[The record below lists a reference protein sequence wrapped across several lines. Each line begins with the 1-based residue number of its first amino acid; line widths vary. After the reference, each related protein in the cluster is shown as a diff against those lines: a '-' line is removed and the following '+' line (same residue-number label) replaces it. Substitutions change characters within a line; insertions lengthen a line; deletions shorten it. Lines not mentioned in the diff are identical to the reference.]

1 MARRGRRVARLSRY
15 SFLFA
20 CVLVTLLAAA
30 CAPRWP
36 LLWLPAALAGALSA
50 LGVADL
56 LQKPRAILRN
66 YPILGH
72 VRYLL
77 ESVRPEIRQYLLESD
92 REQLPFSREQRS
104 LVYQRAK
111 DQASEKAFGTLTD
124 VYGDGHEFIGHS
136 ARPASPGDPAA
147 FRVRI
152 GGPQCREPYDASIL
166 NISAMSFGAL
176 SANAIRALNH
186 GARRGG
192 FAHDTGEGGIS
203 PYHREGGGDLI
214 WEIGSGYFGC
224 RDEHGRFDPQRF
236 AAQAR
241 NPQVKMVEIKLSQ
254 GAKPGHG
261 GILPAHKVSA
271 EIAATRGVAVGQ
283 DCVSPARHTAFDSPL
298 ALVRFIGTLRDL
310 SGGKPV
316 GFKLCIGH
324 PWEFMSIVKAM
335 LELDIC
341 PDFIVVDGAEG
352 GTGAAPVEFA
362 DHIGMPMREGLQF
375 VHNALIGTGRRDRI
389 RIGASGKITS
399 AFDVARALAL
409 GADWVNAARAFMF
422 AIGCVQSQSCHTNRC
437 PTGVATQDRLRQRA
451 LVVEDKALRVYRFH
465 HRTLEAFAELLA
477 AAGLEQPGALKPHH
491 LVRRVN
497 GTQIRLFS
505 QIHTALEPGELLRGA
520 TRHEFYASAW
530 RMARPDSFEPVA
542 GAPGA
547 GTLLQDVAAAEASGA
562 VTAAASGAASGA
574 AALSPAARRA

>member
-1 MARRGRRVARLSRY
+1 LARLSRY
-15 SFLFA
+15 GFFA
-20 CVLVTLLAAA
+20 GCVLLTLLAAA
-30 CAPRWP
+30 FAPRWP
-36 LLWLPAALAGALSA
+36 GLWLLAAGAGVLGA
-50 LGVADL
+50 LGIADL
-56 LQKPRAILRN
+56 LQKPRALLRN

-72 VRYLL
+72 VRYLV

-92 REQLPFSREQRS
+92 REQLPFSRAQRS

-111 DQASEKAFGTLTD
+111 NQASEKAFGTLTD

-136 ARPASPGDPAA
+136 ARPAPLPDPAG

-152 GGPQCREPYDASIL
+152 GGPRCLEPYDASIL

-176 SANAIRALNH
+176 SANAIRALNR
-186 GARRGG
+186 GARLGG
-192 FAHDTGEGGIS
+192 FAHDTGEGSIS
-203 PYHREGGGDLI
+203 AYHREHGGDLI

-224 RDEHGRFDPQRF
+224 RDEAGRFDPQRF

-241 NPQVKMVEIKLSQ
+241 HPQVKMTEIKLSQ

-271 EIAATRGVAVGQ
+271 EIAATRGVPPGR
-283 DCVSPARHTAFDSPL
+283 DCVSPARHSAFDSPL
-298 ALVRFIGTLRDL
+298 GLVRFIATLREL

-335 LELDIC
+335 LELDTC
-341 PDFIVVDGAEG
+341 PDFVVVDGAEG

-375 VHNALIGTGRRDRI
+375 VHNALVGAGLRAHI
-389 RIGASGKITS
+389 RVGASGKITS
-399 AFDVARALAL
+399 AFDIARALAM

-422 AIGCVQSQSCHTNRC
+422 AIGCIQSQSCHTNRC

-451 LVVEDKALRVYRFH
+451 LVVDDKATRVYHFH
-465 HRTLEAFAELLA
+465 HKTLEALAELLA
-477 AAGLEQPGALKPHH
+477 AAGLEHPAALRPHH

-497 GTQIRLFS
+497 GTQIRMFS
-505 QIHTALEPGELLRGA
+505 QIHTALEPGELLRGGS
-520 TRHEFYASAW
+520 RHEFYASAW
-530 RMARPDSFEPVA
+530 RMASAASFDAAA
-542 GAPGA
+542 GALPES
-547 GTLLQDVAAAEASGA
+547 TLLGDALA
-562 VTAAASGAASGA
+562 GAAPDAQVRSENGVK
-574 AALSPAARRA
+574 SVSRS

>member
-1 MARRGRRVARLSRY
+1 MARLSRY
-15 SFLFA
+15 SFFLG
-20 CVLVTLLAAA
+20 CVLLALGTAAA
-30 CAPRWP
+30 APRWP
-36 LLWLPAALAGALSA
+36 MLWLVAAVAGALCMV
-50 LGVADL
+50 GVFDL
-56 LQKPRAILRN
+56 VQKPRAILRN
-66 YPILGH
+66 YPVLGH
-72 VRYLL
+72 VRYLV

-104 LVYQRAK
+104 LIYQRAK
-111 DQASEKAFGTLTD
+111 DQGSEKPFGTLTD
-124 VYGDGHEFIGHS
+124 VYGEGHEFIGHS
-136 ARPASPGDPAA
+136 AYPAPAGRPES

-152 GGPQCREPYDASIL
+152 GGPQCREPDDASIL

-176 SANAIRALNH
+176 SANAIRALNR

-224 RDEHGRFDPQRF
+224 RDEKGRFDPQRF

-271 EIAATRGVAVGQ
+271 EIAATRGVPMGE
-283 DCVSPARHTAFDSPL
+283 DCVSPPRHGAFDSPL
-298 ALVRFIGTLRDL
+298 GLVRFIGTLRDL
-310 SGGKPV
+310 CGGKPV

-335 LELDIC
+335 LELDLY

-375 VHNALIGTGRRDRI
+375 VHNALIGTGLRERI
-389 RIGASGKITS
+389 RVGASGKIAS

-422 AIGCVQSQSCHTNRC
+422 AIGCIQSQSCHTNRC

-451 LVVEDKALRVYRFH
+451 LVVEDKALRVQRFH
-465 HRTLEAFAELLA
+465 HRTLEALAELLA
-477 AAGLEQPGALKPHH
+477 AAGLQQPAALKPHH

-505 QIHTALEPGELLRGA
+505 QIHTALEPGELLRGW

-530 RMARPDSFEPVA
+530 RMARAASFDAAPDTA
-542 GAPGA
+542 GE
-547 GTLLQDVAAAEASGA
+547 GTLLWDGLDAQARGPATRGPEA
-562 VTAAASGAASGA
+562 GA
-574 AALSPAARRA
+574 AALSPAARTA